1 MFTRRWIGASCLT
14 LAVLLLAC
22 GTPAQRGDSQAGGES
37 PRATAPKRILAA
49 IRGDPF
55 TFSDAINSAGGGRV
69 AGVRE
74 IEHMLNAGLGVVD
87 QQGQI
92 RPTLAETVPSLQ
104 TGTWKLLP
112 DGRMETTWK
121 LRPHATW
128 HDGAPFTAADLQFTQ
143 RIAVNPTLTIAQD
156 AAFDFIERV
165 DAPDPHTLLVT
176 WKSPYIEAD
185 TLFTRTERSRIL
197 PMARHVLEQPY
208 ADNPAGILEH
218 SYWTQ
223 DFVGT
228 GAYRLREWTTG
239 SHLVLRANDAFV
251 LGRPKVDEIE
261 VKFLWDTNV
270 VVANVLSG
278 AVELSLG
285 AGLSVDQALLV
296 REQWR
301 DGRVET
307 PLDTLTGLWPQFL
320 NPDPPA
326 IADIRFRRALLH
338 ALDRQQIVDTFMGG
352 LTPVAHSFIA
362 PDDPDYG
369 VIGPNVVRYEHDP
382 NRAAR
387 LIEEVGYTRGA
398 DGAYRDATGR
408 RLVVELRTTAHPL
421 REQLQ
426 PVIADY
432 WQRVGVAMD
441 PIIIPRQRA
450 ADREYRATTL
460 GFDFRFN
467 PPDVTRYHSSKIP
480 LPENNYRGDNSAR
493 YRSAELDG
501 LLDRYLVTIP
511 KPERLQILG
520 QVIRHMT
527 DQLVVVPLIHDAEPA
542 LVGNRLV
549 NVNPK
554 KGDSLQPWN
563 VHEWDVR

>member
-1 MFTRRWIGASCLT
+1 MSVRRLTGACCLT
-14 LAVLLLAC
+14 LAALLLAC
-22 GTPAQRGDSQAGGES
+22 GPAPQRADSQGSADTVRTG
-37 PRATAPKRILAA
+37 TPKRILAA

-55 TFSDAINSAGGGRV
+55 TFADAINAAGGGRV

-74 IEHMLNAGLGVVD
+74 IEQMMNAGLGVVD
-87 QQGQI
+87 PQGQL
-92 RPTLAETVPSLQ
+92 RPILAETIPSVQ
-104 TGTWKLLP
+104 AGTWKLMP

-121 LRPHATW
+121 LRPNATW
-128 HDGAPFTAADLQFTQ
+128 QDGTPFTAADLQFTN
-143 RIAVNPTLTIAQD
+143 RIATNPNLTISQD
-156 AAFDFIERV
+156 AAYEFIDAIE
-165 DAPDPHTLLVT
+165 APDPQTLVVT
-176 WKSPYIEAD
+176 WKAPYIEAD
-185 TLFTRTERSRIL
+185 ALFTRTERSNIL
-197 PMARHVLEQPY
+197 PMPRHLLEQTY
-208 ADNPAGILEH
+208 ADNPLGILEH
-218 SYWTQ
+218 PYWTQ
-223 DFVGT
+223 DFIGT
-228 GAYRLREWTTG
+228 GAYRLKEWTSG
-239 SHLVLRANDAFV
+239 SHMVLRANDGFV

-278 AVELSLG
+278 AVELTLG
-285 AGLSVDQALLV
+285 AGLSVDQAMLV

-307 PLDTLTGLWPQFL
+307 PLVTLTGLWPQFI

-326 IADIRFRRALLH
+326 IADVRFRRAMLH
-338 ALDRQQIVDTFMGG
+338 ALDRQQVVDTFMGG
-352 LTPVAHSFIA
+352 LTPVAHSFIP

-369 VIGPNVVRYEHDP
+369 VIGPNVVRYDYDP
-382 NRAAR
+382 ARAMR
-387 LIEEVGYTRGA
+387 LIEEVGYTRGP
-398 DGAYRDATGR
+398 DGFYRDASGR

-426 PVIADY
+426 PVIGEF
-432 WQRVGVAMD
+432 WQRVGAGMD

-450 ADREYRATTL
+450 QDREYRATTL

-467 PPDVTRYHSSKIP
+467 PPDVTRYHSTKIP
-480 LPENNYRGDNSAR
+480 LPENNYRGDNNAR

-527 DQLVVVPLIHDAEPA
+527 DQLVVVPLLHDAEPA
-542 LVGNRLV
+542 LLGNRLI
-549 NVNPK
+549 NVSARK
-554 KGDSLQPWN
+554 ADSYQPWN